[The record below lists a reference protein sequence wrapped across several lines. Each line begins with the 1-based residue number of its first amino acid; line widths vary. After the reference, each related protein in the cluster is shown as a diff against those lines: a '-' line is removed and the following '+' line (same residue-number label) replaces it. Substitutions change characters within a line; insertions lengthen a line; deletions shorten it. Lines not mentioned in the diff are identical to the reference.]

1 MFHAALPAPAFRLAP
16 ILPLANV
23 VVGLGSSIGSLFRY
37 IYIYS
42 PSPMHPPFFER
53 IQEGNVYWQGLSEGS
68 QQPAEYYLHL
78 RHLDRG
84 HDVLFWYI
92 QFAFRVVVLWLSLR
106 SVPFFVGKASE
117 RGSHTGIRS
126 FLEAPVAKQ
135 KTPLFQWVV
144 VDQFCSKIIIHAIF
158 AKPITASNTLQKL
171 LGSAILPVSLFIY
184 TIGRRRFRMPN
195 PALAMVG
202 CHFLTCLLNTPCQ
215 VVFFCQF
222 SFRDSILEQRS
233 AFFNRIQKWRVWRK
247 V

>member
-1 MFHAALPAPAFRLAP
+1 MALSAVCAIFCGKSKRERESYRDSQFF
-16 ILPLANV
+16 
-23 VVGLGSSIGSLFRY
+23 GSSCC
-37 IYIYS
+37 
-42 PSPMHPPFFER
+42 
-53 IQEGNVYWQGLSEGS
+53 
-68 QQPAEYYLHL
+68 
-78 RHLDRG
+78 
-84 HDVLFWYI
+84 
-92 QFAFRVVVLWLSLR
+92 
-106 SVPFFVGKASE
+106 K
-117 RGSHTGIRS
+117 T
-126 FLEAPVAKQ
+126 
-135 KTPLFQWVV
+135 KTPLFHGWLF
-144 VDQFCSKIIIHAIF
+144 DQFCSKIIIHAIF

>member
-1 MFHAALPAPAFRLAP
+1 M
-16 ILPLANV
+16 
-23 VVGLGSSIGSLFRY
+23 
-37 IYIYS
+37 
-42 PSPMHPPFFER
+42 
-53 IQEGNVYWQGLSEGS
+53 
-68 QQPAEYYLHL
+68 
-78 RHLDRG
+78 
-84 HDVLFWYI
+84 
-92 QFAFRVVVLWLSLR
+92 LWLSLR

-135 KTPLFQWVV
+135 KLRYFNGWLF
-144 VDQFCSKIIIHAIF
+144 DQFCSKIIIHAIF

-171 LGSAILPVSLFIY
+171 LGSAILQVSLFID